1 MSAFPGPSDSERQMA
16 EAQSRV
22 RVYVAD
28 DHPLYREGLLR
39 TLAERAEFELVGASA
54 DGRKAVADI
63 ERLRPDVAV
72 LDARMPE
79 LDGMGVIRQIKEQGL
94 PTRVLLLS
102 GYAESDLVYG
112 AIASGATGFLSKEA
126 GRRAICEAVARVA
139 RGEVVLAPGLQA
151 GLVSEIRQ
159 RAGDDRPNLTPR
171 EREVLVL
178 AATGCSAPE
187 MGRRLHL
194 STTTVKTHLKN
205 LYAKLGVSD
214 RAAAVAEAMRRGL
227 LE

>member
-1 MSAFPGPSDSERQMA
+1 MA
-16 EAQSRV
+16 NERV

-39 TLAERAEFELVGASA
+39 MLAEQPEFELVGASA
-54 DGRKAVADI
+54 DGRKACADI

-79 LDGMGVIRQIKEQGL
+79 LDGMGVVKELKARRL

-102 GYAESDLVYG
+102 GYSDSDLVYG
-112 AIASGATGFLSKEA
+112 AVAAGASGFLSKEA
-126 GRRAICEAVARVA
+126 GRRTICEAVSRVS
-139 RGEVVLAPGLQA
+139 RGEVVLAPGVQA
-151 GLVSEIRQ
+151 GLVSQIRA
-159 RAGDDRPNLTPR
+159 READDRPALSPR
-171 EREVLVL
+171 EQQVLEL

-187 MGRRLHL
+187 IGRRLHL

-214 RAAAVAEAMRRGL
+214 RAAAVAEGMRRGL
-227 LE
+227 LD

>member
-1 MSAFPGPSDSERQMA
+1 MA
-16 EAQSRV
+16 EANHRV

-39 TLAERAEFELVGASA
+39 TLAERPEFELVGASA
-54 DGRKAVADI
+54 DGRQASDDI

-79 LDGMGVIRQIKEQGL
+79 LDGMGVVKEVREKGL
-94 PTRVLLLS
+94 PTRILLLS

-112 AIASGATGFLSKEA
+112 AIAAGATGFLSKEA

-151 GLVSEIRQ
+151 GLVSEIRT
-159 RAGDDRPNLTPR
+159 REGEDRPNLTPR
-171 EREVLVL
+171 EREVLAL

-187 MGRRLHL
+187 MGRQLHL

>member
-1 MSAFPGPSDSERQMA
+1 M
-16 EAQSRV
+16 
-22 RVYVAD
+22 
-28 DHPLYREGLLR
+28 
-39 TLAERAEFELVGASA
+39 GASA

-63 ERLRPDVAV
+63 ERLVPDVAV
-72 LDARMPE
+72 VDARMPD
-79 LDGMGVIRQIKEQGL
+79 LDGMGVIREMRDRGL
-94 PTRVLLLS
+94 PTRVLLVS
-102 GYAESDLVYG
+102 GYAESDLVYR

-126 GRRAICEAVARVA
+126 GRRAICEAVVRVA

-151 GLVSEIRQ
+151 GLVDQIRQ
-159 RAGDDRPNLTPR
+159 REGEDRPNLTPR
-171 EREVLVL
+171 EREVLTL

-187 MGRRLHL
+187 MGSRLHL